1 MKPQIKSRYDD
12 RVLYELECD
21 SIKECVVSAVKSD
34 ADLRGAYLYGA
45 DLRGADLGGANLYGA
60 DLRGADLGGADLRGA
75 DLGGAYLGGA
85 NLRGANLYGAN
96 LRGANLRGANLYGAD
111 LRGAYL
117 RGAYLR
123 GAYLGEKFGK
133 LLDKGYFSAGPLG
146 SREDYLQAFHTE
158 KGIFIKAG
166 CFFDSL
172 EAFRDA
178 VTEKHGETSK
188 HGKLYLGMANVIEF
202 KFAGEEA

>member
-1 MKPQIKSRYDD
+1 MKYQIKSRYDD
-12 RVLYELECD
+12 RVLYELECE
-21 SIKECVVSAVKSD
+21 SIKECVESAVKG
-34 ADLRGAYLYGA
+34 GAN
-45 DLRGADLGGANLYGA
+45 LGGANLY
-60 DLRGADLGGADLRGA
+60 GA

-85 NLRGANLYGAN
+85 
-96 LRGANLRGANLYGAD
+96 
-111 LRGAYL
+111 YL
-117 RGAYLR
+117 RGADLS
-123 GAYLGEKFGK
+123 GADLGEKFGK

-172 EAFRDA
+172 EAFRAA

-188 HGKLYLGMANVIEF
+188 HGKPYLGMANVIEF

>member
-1 MKPQIKSRYDD
+1 MKHQIKSRYDD

-21 SIKECVVSAVKSD
+21 SIKECVVSAVKS
-34 ADLRGAYLYGA
+34 
-45 DLRGADLGGANLYGA
+45 GANLYGA
-60 DLRGADLGGADLRGA
+60 DLGGADLG
-75 DLGGAYLGGA
+75 
-85 NLRGANLYGAN
+85 GAN
-96 LRGANLRGANLYGAD
+96 LRGANLRGANLGGANLGGAYLGGAD
-111 LRGAYL
+111 LGGAYL
-117 RGAYLR
+117 G
-123 GAYLGEKFGK
+123 GAYLGEKFGR

-172 EAFRDA
+172 EAFRAA
-178 VTEKHGETSK
+178 VTTTHGETSK

>member
-1 MKPQIKSRYDD
+1 MKHQIKSRYDD

-34 ADLRGAYLYGA
+34 ADLRGANLYGA
-45 DLRGADLGGANLYGA
+45 DLRGADLGGAN
-60 DLRGADLGGADLRGA
+60 
-75 DLGGAYLGGA
+75 
-85 NLRGANLYGAN
+85 
-96 LRGANLRGANLYGAD
+96 
-111 LRGAYL
+111 
-117 RGAYLR
+117 LR

-172 EAFRDA
+172 EAFRAA